1 MKDFFR
7 YDGQETVDELLTEN
21 YDNEVEFENVET
33 QVEEA
38 PVAEYTPVVE
48 TVVAPESF
56 DNSSVTVY
64 SLRDFVVTGVGPIK
78 KGYNTI
84 SKSDHDKVKH
94 IKAIRLARPDEL
106 AKRQK

>member
-7 YDGQETVDELLTEN
+7 YDGQETVEEILTEN
-21 YDNEVEFENVET
+21 YDNEVAPEEVDTHVVET
-33 QVEEA
+33 

-48 TVVAPESF
+48 THVASENF

-64 SLRDFVVTGVGPIK
+64 SLRDFVVAGVGPIK

-84 SKSDHDKVKH
+84 SKSDHDKMKH
-94 IKAIRLARPDEL
+94 IKAIRLARPDEV
-106 AKRQK
+106 ANRQK